1 MELGAF
7 SVSLAVSG
15 RSVDT
20 MVLNFVRK
28 FSRAIRPFAL
38 VVSLAVLVAC
48 TVQSTLPDPLVAG
61 WNGAPV
67 CEKLHEDSTQRI
79 LRCTFP
85 PGVGHERHFHDKHF
99 GYAIAVGRMRITDS
113 SGTREVE
120 PATGISFSSDGVI
133 WHEVLNIGDLT
144 TVFLIVEPK

>member
-7 SVSLAVSG
+7 SVSLAVSR

-20 MVLNFVRK
+20 MLLNFVRK

-38 VVSLAVLVAC
+38 VVSLTVLVAC
-48 TVQSTLPDPLVAG
+48 TVRSTLPDPLIAG

-67 CEKLHEDSTQRI
+67 CEKLHEDSDQRI
-79 LRCTFP
+79 LKCTFP
-85 PGVGHERHFHDKHF
+85 PGAGHERHFHDKHF
-99 GYAIAVGRMRITDS
+99 GYAIAGGRMRITDS
-113 SGTREVE
+113 SGTREVDL
-120 PATGISFSSDGVI
+120 ATGISFASDGVV
-133 WHEVLNIGDLT
+133 WHEVLNIGDST

>member
-20 MVLNFVRK
+20 MLLNFVRK
-28 FSRAIRPFAL
+28 FSRALRPVAL
-38 VVSLAVLVAC
+38 VASLTVLVAC
-48 TVQSTLPDPLVAG
+48 TVRSTLPDPLVAG

-67 CEKLHEDSTQRI
+67 CEKLHEDADQRI

-85 PGVGHERHFHDKHF
+85 PGVGHERHYHDEHF
-99 GYAIAVGRMRITDS
+99 GYTIAGGRMRITDS
-113 SGTREVE
+113 SGTREVDL
-120 PATGISFSSDGVI
+120 ATGISFASDGVV
-133 WHEVLNIGDLT
+133 WHEVLNIGDST